1 MVFILSVNITV
12 HSDLEEYMKP
22 TIESTILLGC
32 AEKYGTPL
40 YVYDGDMIRQRYREL
55 FDFIAWS
62 SLRIYYAMKAN
73 YNIHILELLH
83 GEGARIDAVSLG
95 DVTLAMRAGFSSG
108 EILFTANNVTMDE
121 VSEVLRRGIQLNI
134 ESLSLL
140 EKVGRAFGGSEVC
153 LRFNTDVVAG
163 EHRFVFTGGSESK
176 FGILLEEV
184 TKAKSIVERYGLI
197 VTGLHAHAGSGI
209 SDTDK
214 VFQSIRNLLSIATK
228 ENFPH
233 LRFIDFGGGFKVPY
247 GPDEK
252 RIDYRSFGGKTVQIF
267 RDFCDSYGKELELYF
282 EPGKYIVAESGVL
295 LTEVNTLKQNREHL
309 IAGTNSGF
317 PQLIRPVLYD
327 AYHHILNLSHP
338 GGRPEKYDI
347 YGNICE
353 SGDFFAKEREIA
365 EIREGDILAI
375 MNAGAYCYSM
385 GGIYN
390 LRPMPAEVMVEGGR
404 EQLSRRR
411 LTCQEMI
418 EVIATESAM
427 DRE

>member
-1 MVFILSVNITV
+1 
-12 HSDLEEYMKP
+12 MKP
-22 TIESTILLGC
+22 TVENSILLQC
-32 AEKYGTPL
+32 AERYGTPL
-40 YVYDGDMIRQRYREL
+40 YVYDGDLIRQRYKEL
-55 FDFIAWS
+55 LDFITWP
-62 SLRIYYAMKAN
+62 SLRVYYAMKAN

-83 GEGARIDAVSLG
+83 REGARIDAVSLG
-95 DVTLAMRAGFSSG
+95 DVTLAMRAGFRSD

-121 VSEVLRRGIQLNI
+121 ISEVFRRGIPVNI

-140 EKVGRAFGGSEVC
+140 EKVGKAFGGGEVC

-176 FGILLEEV
+176 FGILLEDVAEV
-184 TKAKSIVERYGLI
+184 KSIVARYGLT

-209 SDTDK
+209 SDTEK
-214 VFQSIRNLLSIATK
+214 VFQSMRNLLSIATA

-247 GPDEK
+247 KPDEK
-252 RIDYRSFGGKTVQIF
+252 RIDYRSFGAKTVQIF
-267 RDFCDSYGKELELYF
+267 REFCDRYGKSLEMYF

-295 LTEVNTLKQNREHL
+295 LTEVNTLKQNRDHL

-317 PQLIRPVLYD
+317 SQLIRPVFYD

-338 GGRPEKYDI
+338 EGHLKKYDI

-353 SGDFFAKEREIA
+353 SGDFFAKDREIA
-365 EIREGDILAI
+365 EIREGDVLAI

-385 GGIYN
+385 GSVYN
-390 LRPMPAEVMVEGGR
+390 LRPMPAEVIVEGGK

-411 LTCQEMI
+411 LSYQEMI
-418 EVIATESAM
+418 ETIAAESAVQE
-427 DRE
+427 D

>member
-1 MVFILSVNITV
+1 
-12 HSDLEEYMKP
+12 MKP
-22 TIESTILLGC
+22 TVDSSILLKS
-32 AEKYGTPL
+32 AERYGTPL
-40 YVYDGDMIRQRYREL
+40 YVYDGDLIRQRYNEL
-55 FDFIAWS
+55 FDFIAWP

-83 GEGARIDAVSLG
+83 REGARIDAVSLG
-95 DVTLAMRAGFSSG
+95 DVTMAVKAGYRNN

-121 VSEVLRRGIQLNI
+121 ISEIFRMGIPVNI

-140 EKVGRAFGGSEVC
+140 EKVGKTFSGSEVC

-184 TKAKSIVERYGLI
+184 AEAKSIVARHGLT

-209 SDTDK
+209 RDTEK
-214 VFQSIRNLLSIATK
+214 VFQSMKNLLSIATV
-228 ENFPH
+228 ENFPN

-247 GPDEK
+247 RPDES
-252 RIDYRSFGGKTVQIF
+252 RIDYRSFGVKTVKIF
-267 RDFCDSYGKELELYF
+267 REFCDRYGKELELYF

-295 LTEVNTLKQNREHL
+295 LTEVNTLKQNRDHL

-317 PQLIRPVLYD
+317 SQLIRPVFYD

-338 GGRPEKYDI
+338 EGQLKKYDI

-353 SGDFFAKEREIA
+353 SGDFFAKDREVA

-385 GGIYN
+385 GSIYN
-390 LRPMPAEVMVEGGR
+390 LRPMPAEVIAEGGR
-404 EQLSRRR
+404 ERLSRRR
-411 LTCQEMI
+411 LSFQEMI
-418 EVIATESAM
+418 DTIASEA
-427 DRE
+427 D

>member
-1 MVFILSVNITV
+1 
-12 HSDLEEYMKP
+12 MKP
-22 TIESTILLGC
+22 TVDSSILLKS
-32 AEKYGTPL
+32 AERYGTPL
-40 YVYDGDMIRQRYREL
+40 YVYDGDLIRQRYNEL
-55 FDFIAWS
+55 FDFIAWP

-83 GEGARIDAVSLG
+83 REGARIDAVSLG
-95 DVTLAMRAGFSSG
+95 DVTMAVKAGYRNN

-121 VSEVLRRGIQLNI
+121 ISEIFRMGIPVNI

-140 EKVGRAFGGSEVC
+140 EKVGKTFSGSEVC

-184 TKAKSIVERYGLI
+184 AEAKSIVTRHGLT

-209 SDTDK
+209 RDTEK
-214 VFQSIRNLLSIATK
+214 VFQSMKNLLSIATV
-228 ENFPH
+228 ENFPN

-247 GPDEK
+247 RPDES
-252 RIDYRSFGGKTVQIF
+252 RIDYRSFGVKTVKIF
-267 RDFCDSYGKELELYF
+267 REFCDRYGKELELYF

-295 LTEVNTLKQNREHL
+295 LTEVNTLKQNRDHL

-317 PQLIRPVLYD
+317 SQLIRPVFYD

-338 GGRPEKYDI
+338 EGQLKKYDI

-353 SGDFFAKEREIA
+353 SGDFFAKDREVA

-385 GGIYN
+385 GSIYN
-390 LRPMPAEVMVEGGR
+390 LRPMPAEVIAEGGR
-404 EQLSRRR
+404 ERLSRRR
-411 LTCQEMI
+411 LSFQEMI
-418 EVIATESAM
+418 DTIASEA
-427 DRE
+427 D

>member
-1 MVFILSVNITV
+1 MKSTV
-12 HSDLEEYMKP
+12 ENS
-22 TIESTILLGC
+22 ILLQC
-32 AEKYGTPL
+32 AERYGTPL
-40 YVYDGDMIRQRYREL
+40 YVYDGDLIRQRYKEL
-55 FDFIAWS
+55 FDFIAWP

-83 GEGARIDAVSLG
+83 REGARIDAVSIG
-95 DVTLAMRAGFSSG
+95 DVTLAMRAGFRSDD
-108 EILFTANNVTMDE
+108 ILFTANNVTMDE
-121 VSEVLRRGIQLNI
+121 ISEVFRRGILVNI

-140 EKVGRAFGGSEVC
+140 EKVGKAFGGGEVC

-184 TKAKSIVERYGLI
+184 AEVKSIAARYGLT

-209 SDTDK
+209 SDTEK
-214 VFQSIRNLLSIATK
+214 VFQSMRNLLSIATE

-247 GPDEK
+247 KPGEK
-252 RIDYRSFGGKTVQIF
+252 RIDYRSFGAKTVQIF
-267 RDFCDSYGKELELYF
+267 REFCDRYGKSLEMYF

-295 LTEVNTLKQNREHL
+295 LTEVNTLKQNRDHL

-317 PQLIRPVLYD
+317 SQLIRPVFYD

-338 GGRPEKYDI
+338 EAHMKKYDI

-353 SGDFFAKEREIA
+353 SGDFFAKDREIA
-365 EIREGDILAI
+365 EIREGDVLAI

-385 GGIYN
+385 GSVYN
-390 LRPMPAEVMVEGGR
+390 LRPMPAEVIVEGGR

-411 LTCQEMI
+411 LSWQEMI
-418 EVIATESAM
+418 ETIAAESAVQE
-427 DRE
+427 D